1 MGNVG
6 LVPPGN
12 FVLLGF
18 LLVVCSG
25 GLGGVAGGPGEG
37 KEWFKGGGI
46 VAGLTSVTVRKR
58 NNLSMLARLL
68 HTGKYL
74 VFFPPFTYIFS

>member
-1 MGNVG
+1 M
-6 LVPPGN
+6 
-12 FVLLGF
+12 
-18 LLVVCSG
+18 VCSG

-37 KEWFKGGGI
+37 KEWFEGGGI

-68 HTGKYL
+68 HTGKYTG
-74 VFFPPFTYIFS
+74 FFPVTYIVS